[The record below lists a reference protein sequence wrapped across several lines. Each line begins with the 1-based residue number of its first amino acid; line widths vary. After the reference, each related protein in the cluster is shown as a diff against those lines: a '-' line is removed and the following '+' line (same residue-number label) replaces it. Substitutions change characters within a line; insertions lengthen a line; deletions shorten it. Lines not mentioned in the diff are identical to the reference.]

1 MSIRIVSEH
10 GRTHPDR
17 VVNIT
22 IDKEMYDKHDNIGCM
37 IADATHREELRNM
50 YAGLE
55 APAFLRNPSPLFT
68 GWDIRVGNEF
78 LVKEPMLG
86 LIVTATILINSFG
99 GIKYRCKTGEHVV
112 PYDVFDRS
120 IRAGAMY
127 T

>member
-17 VVNIT
+17 VVNCY
-22 IDKEMYDKHDNIGCM
+22 IDKEMYYKHDNIGCM

-50 YAGLE
+50 YADLE

-68 GWDIRVGNEF
+68 GWDIRVGNQF

-86 LIVTATILINSFG
+86 LIVTAKVLDEDSFAV
-99 GIKYRCKTGEHVV
+99 KFNCKTGDHVIHRDDF
-112 PYDVFDRS
+112 YKS